1 MWGWSICGA
10 DQDKDGKRKTE
21 KTKPPDK
28 TKRENDKGLKK
39 TKPPKR
45 DGLASIL

>member
-1 MWGWSICGA
+1 MYGA
-10 DQDKDGKRKTE
+10 DQEKDGKRKTE
-21 KTKPPDK
+21 KAKPDK

-45 DGLASIL
+45 DGLAPIL